1 MHFRLT
7 HLLFGCLLILSG
19 CTTAD
24 KQAES
29 LPYKKNALIIVHSDK
44 GRPIQDAL
52 EPLCDKKVN
61 ADLSNRSKLGI
72 TVVAGLGFNYAYE
85 DPRASDAALY
95 MSRKYAEA
103 IQEEIKRCGV
113 AVDVYINENKNT
125 GTREHLSQSL
135 AKRKTD
141 AMIQVVIAPEKIKNG
156 TALFI
161 KINYFTL
168 NWKSTEG
175 GEVVTTGAGPS
186 QKYEVAPEAPL
197 ALYARRFATVLRD
210 GGYIGY

>member
-1 MHFRLT
+1 MRFRFVNV
-7 HLLFGCLLILSG
+7 LFICLFTLSG

-29 LPYKKNALIIVHSDK
+29 LPYKKNALIIVHSDN
-44 GRPIQDAL
+44 GRPVQDAL
-52 EPLCDKKVN
+52 EPLCDKKSN

-85 DPRASDAALY
+85 DPRASDAVLY

-141 AMIQVVIAPEKIKNG
+141 AMIQVVIAPEKANNG

-168 NWKSTEG
+168 SWKSMNG

-210 GGYIGY
+210 GGYIGH

>member
-1 MHFRLT
+1 M
-7 HLLFGCLLILSG
+7 
-19 CTTAD
+19 
-24 KQAES
+24 
-29 LPYKKNALIIVHSDK
+29 PYKKNALIVIHSEK

-52 EPLCDKKVN
+52 EPLCNKTAN
-61 ADLSNRSKLGI
+61 ADLPNRSKLGI
-72 TVVAGLGFNYAYE
+72 TVVAGRGFNYAYE
-85 DPRASDAALY
+85 DPRASDAVLY

-103 IQEEIKRCGV
+103 LQEEIKRCGV

-125 GTREHLSQSL
+125 STTEHLSQSL

-141 AMIQVVIAPEKIKNG
+141 AMIQVVIAPEKANNG

-168 NWKSTEG
+168 NWKSMNG
-175 GEVVTTGAGPS
+175 GEVVTTGSGPS
-186 QKYEVAPEAPL
+186 QKYEVASEAPL

-210 GGYIGY
+210 GGYIGH